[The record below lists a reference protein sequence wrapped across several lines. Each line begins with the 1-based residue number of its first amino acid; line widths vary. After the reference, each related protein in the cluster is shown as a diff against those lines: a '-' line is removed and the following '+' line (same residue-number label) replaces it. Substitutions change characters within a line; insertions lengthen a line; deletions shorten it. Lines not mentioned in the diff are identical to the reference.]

1 MGLLS
6 PTSGE
11 ILYDG
16 KTNHDPRGIS
26 SSVSYLPQDPFV
38 INSSI
43 KANIALGVSSHK
55 VDNEKLFKSIKIAKL
70 SDFISTLPNGVD
82 TEIGQFGSKLSGGQ
96 RQRLSIARS
105 FYFDRKIMIFDEST
119 SSLDNESE
127 KKIMEY
133 LVTLK
138 GKVSIIMI
146 THNKNNLKYFDNVYF
161 LDSIKKK

>member
-1 MGLLS
+1 M
-6 PTSGE
+6 
-11 ILYDG
+11 
-16 KTNHDPRGIS
+16 K
-26 SSVSYLPQDPFV
+26 
-38 INSSI
+38 
-43 KANIALGVSSHK
+43 
-55 VDNEKLFKSIKIAKL
+55 KLFESIKIAKL

-161 LDSIKKK
+161 LDSIKKSKIKKRFIS